1 MSRRKGGMLKP
12 NLGLKSGGLVS
23 RLADHALED
32 IEENPSQ
39 TPTAETTVPVSDSS
53 QPAGPTVKTLKG
65 PAVEWSSSEDEDEDQ
80 NEVVKQEEV
89 NELEE
94 EDVAV
99 PVLEFEP
106 APEEKSAQESLQQQ
120 MPQPDPPFQPQI
132 TPQHQMAFS
141 GPPAAEA
148 PAEERPV
155 MSFEDAL
162 SMISK
167 KPKPE
172 EDKIDEIP
180 VEDDSSQKQQS
191 SRGPPVVSKFSSRLG
206 MADPE
211 ASDEQTENVSVD
223 PLEMGIDIGVI
234 RGLDEDERIIVIPPP
249 EAEGESNVEASGKH
263 LFLLNFRSK
272 LTF

>member
-1 MSRRKGGMLKP
+1 
-12 NLGLKSGGLVS
+12 
-23 RLADHALED
+23 
-32 IEENPSQ
+32 
-39 TPTAETTVPVSDSS
+39 
-53 QPAGPTVKTLKG
+53 
-65 PAVEWSSSEDEDEDQ
+65 
-80 NEVVKQEEV
+80 
-89 NELEE
+89 
-94 EDVAV
+94 
-99 PVLEFEP
+99 
-106 APEEKSAQESLQQQ
+106 

-132 TPQHQMAFS
+132 TPQHQMTFS
-141 GPPAAEA
+141 GPPVVEA

-167 KPKPE
+167 KPKAE
-172 EDKIDEIP
+172 EEKVP
-180 VEDDSSQKQQS
+180 VEEESSQKQQS
-191 SRGPPVVSKFSSRLG
+191 SRGPPVVSKFSSRLK

-211 ASDEQTENVSVD
+211 VSEEQTDGASVPVD

>member
-1 MSRRKGGMLKP
+1 MLKP

-23 RLADHALED
+23 RLADHALEE
-32 IEENPSQ
+32 IEESPSH
-39 TPTAETTVPVSDSS
+39 TPTAETTVPVSNTIK
-53 QPAGPTVKTLKG
+53 PAGPTVKTLKG
-65 PAVEWSSSEDEDEDQ
+65 PAVEWSSSEDEEEEQ
-80 NEVVKQEEV
+80 NEVVELEKV

-94 EDVAV
+94 GDGET

-106 APEEKSAQESLQQQ
+106 VPDEKSAQESLQQQ
-120 MPQPDPPFQPQI
+120 MQEQQPEQTFLQQI
-132 TPQHQMAFS
+132 TPQPSMAFS
-141 GPPAAEA
+141 GPPVVEP

-167 KPKPE
+167 KPKAE
-172 EDKIDEIP
+172 EDKINEIP
-180 VEDDSSQKQQS
+180 VEEDSSQKQQS
-191 SRGPPVVSKFSSRLG
+191 SRGAPVVSKYSSRLG

-211 ASDEQTENVSVD
+211 VTEEKTEDVPVD

-263 LFLLNFRSK
+263 LFLLNS
-272 LTF
+272 L

>member
-32 IEENPSQ
+32 IEEN
-39 TPTAETTVPVSDSS
+39 TAETTVPVSNSS
-53 QPAGPTVKTLKG
+53 QPAVPTVKTLKG

-80 NEVVKQEEV
+80 NEVVKQV

-106 APEEKSAQESLQQQ
+106 APEEKSAQESSQQQ

-141 GPPAAEA
+141 GPPVVEA

-167 KPKPE
+167 KPKAE
-172 EDKIDEIP
+172 EEKVP
-180 VEDDSSQKQQS
+180 VEEESSQKQQS